1 MFNKVKDIDEKLL
14 QNEQYIFSMYIHM
27 SLEIMKVSEDVKTHK
42 SGRYGKEL
50 KVYQKSS
57 ASGQRIELC
66 VSLQAHDS
74 PVLQILCLVWKL

>member
-57 ASGQRIELC
+57 AGQRIELC